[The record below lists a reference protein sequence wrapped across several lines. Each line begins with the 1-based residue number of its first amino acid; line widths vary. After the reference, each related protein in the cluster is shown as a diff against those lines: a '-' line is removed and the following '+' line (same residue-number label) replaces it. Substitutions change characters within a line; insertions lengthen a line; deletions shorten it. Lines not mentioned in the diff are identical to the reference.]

1 MNVLNLKKKIYLF
14 LFLIGGGFLLTPSN
28 VLAKDTL
35 IECNYYSETVG
46 TSYTLTIYD
55 DYSAKGN
62 FITYEGRQVNDKQNN
77 KFDNWNSLKDT
88 VKSKQGNDMCPKYAM
103 LQKKAPL
110 GPICS
115 VFNKMCDYRAKGYFE
130 YETAVEACTNAKG
143 NTQCLNLYKVK
154 DSNGNASLAG
164 KDNNSNN
171 KVDDKETN
179 SGNKDSLVGNEDL
192 NKCTDFLGDPTD
204 SKSVAWLLQKLFN
217 YVKVLG
223 PILVILFSTLDFTKT
238 ILSSDEESMKK
249 SQKRLGIRLMC
260 AVGIYFLPMMITLI
274 INIVFGTADANAIC
288 GIR

>member
-1 MNVLNLKKKIYLF
+1 MNGMNLKKRIYLF
-14 LFLIGGGFLLTPSN
+14 LFLIGGVFFLAPNN

-35 IECNYYSETVG
+35 MECNYYSEVAG

-62 FITYEGRQVNDKQNN
+62 FITYDGRKINDKQNN
-77 KFDNWNSLKDT
+77 KFDNWNSLKET
-88 VKSKQGNDMCPKYAM
+88 AKSKQGSEMCPKYAM
-103 LQKKAPL
+103 LQKKATL

-115 VFNKMCDYRAKGYFE
+115 VFNKLCNYTAKGYFD
-130 YETAVEACTNAKG
+130 YEPAAEDCSKAKG
-143 NTQCLNLYKVK
+143 STQCLNLYKMT
-154 DSNGNASLAG
+154 DSNGNASLAN
-164 KDNNSNN
+164 KNNNSNN
-171 KVDDKETN
+171 KVDDKVN
-179 SGNKDSLVGNEDL
+179 DDSLIGNENL
-192 NKCTDFLGDPTD
+192 SKCTDFLGNPKD

-260 AVGIYFLPMMITLI
+260 AVGIYFLPMIVTLI